1 MTTESRER
9 QQQNKN
15 KKQQNTFL
23 ESKGIVHNK
32 TDTNHVCSNFSQSR
46 STQKVDSQKDN
57 TPQQKN
63 ILPSDDPTL

>member
-15 KKQQNTFL
+15 I
-23 ESKGIVHNK
+23 IVHNK

-63 ILPSDDPTL
+63 ILPSNDPTL